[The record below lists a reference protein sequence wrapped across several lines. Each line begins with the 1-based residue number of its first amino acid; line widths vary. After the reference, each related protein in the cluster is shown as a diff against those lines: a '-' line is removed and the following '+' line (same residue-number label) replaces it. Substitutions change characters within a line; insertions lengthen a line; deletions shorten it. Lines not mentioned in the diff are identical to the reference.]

1 MLYPSDIEQKLGF
14 DKIREWLGD
23 LCSGAY
29 GRRNVDNIR
38 FLTNSDIII
47 KLSRQTEEL
56 MAMIT
61 AGESLPTLGYPDID
75 EILQKLAVEGMF
87 LEMEEM
93 ADVLISLK
101 IQHAWQV
108 FLRVKK
114 DEYPEI
120 TALMS
125 WLQTDPTLIKKIEAC
140 VDEHGN
146 IRDNAS
152 PELRKI
158 RIEIQRNEQLAR
170 KTLDRVIREISKSDM
185 SPEDSSLTI
194 RNGRLVIPVK
204 SEYKRSVK
212 GFIHDASASGNI
224 IFIEPA
230 EVLEINND
238 LKELSYSEKREII
251 RILSSLTNSL
261 RLQREQIASGTK
273 FLGII
278 DAIRAKAKLSLQFDA
293 LVPELNKD
301 GKVSWIGA
309 RNPVLQK
316 VLEIHGKKIIPLQF
330 HLDRHKHML
339 IISGPNAGGKSVCL
353 KTVGLLQYM
362 FQCGM
367 PVPALE
373 GSVTTIFK
381 DIFIGIGDEQS
392 IEDDLSTYSSHLKSM
407 NFLMKNASRNMFY
420 LIDELGSGTDPQFG
434 GAIAEAMLEH
444 LVASGAMGV
453 ITTHYN
459 NLKKMA
465 ETHKGIING
474 RMRFDV
480 QKLEPLYMLEIGKP
494 GSSFA
499 LEIAGKI
506 GISKDILQKAREK
519 AGSDAVSM
527 EKLLSELEEEKR
539 YFESETKAL
548 RDNNTLLEKSRT
560 EFQML
565 KSEIDE
571 KKRDIINEARLEA
584 KTLLQETN
592 QRIEKLIREI
602 KENKASKE
610 PTRQLREEL
619 RQFQEKIIIEKPR
632 RKKET
637 VTILDGPIC
646 QGDSVRIK
654 GQTAIGEVLLI
665 TKNDVEIMLGGLLSK
680 TKLNRLEKVTRS
692 EAKKA
697 EKENYV
703 AVKGIDMVERRANFA
718 LDLDVRGKRAE
729 EALQELERFL
739 DNALLFGTHEVRIIH
754 GKGDGILRTVMREVL
769 RTRKEIKHF
778 HDDHADRG
786 GAGITVVELK

>member
-1 MLYPSDIEQKLGF
+1 MLYPSDIELKLGF

-23 LCSGAY
+23 HCSGAY

-38 FLTNSDIII
+38 YSANGDIIM
-47 KLSRQTEEL
+47 KLCRQTEEL
-56 MAMIT
+56 MNMIA
-61 AGESLPTLGYPDID
+61 AGESLPSLGYPDID
-75 EILQKLAVEGMF
+75 EILQKLAVERMF
-87 LEMEEM
+87 LEMQEM
-93 ADVLISLK
+93 ADMLVSLK
-101 IQHAWQV
+101 IQHSWQQ
-108 FLRVKK
+108 FLKAKK
-114 DEYPEI
+114 EEYTE
-120 TALMS
+120 TAALIS
-125 WLQTDPTLIKKIEAC
+125 WLQTDPALIKKIEAC
-140 VDEHGN
+140 VDEQGN

-158 RIEIQRNEQLAR
+158 RIEIQQKEQLAR
-170 KTLDRVIREISKSDM
+170 KTLDRVIRDISKSDM

-204 SEYKRSVK
+204 SEFKRSVK

-251 RILSSLTNSL
+251 RILTTLTNSL
-261 RLQREQIASGTK
+261 RLQCEQIASGTK

-278 DAIRAKAKLSLQFDA
+278 DLIKAKAKLSLQFDA
-293 LVPELNKD
+293 LVPELNTH
-301 GKVSWIGA
+301 GVVTWIGA

-316 VLEIHGKKIIPLQF
+316 ALEIHGKKIIPLQL
-330 HLDRHKHML
+330 HLDRQKHIL

-353 KTVGLLQYM
+353 KTAGLLQYM
-362 FQCGM
+362 FQCGL
-367 PVPALE
+367 PVPTLE
-373 GSVTTIFK
+373 GSTTTIFK
-381 DIFIGIGDEQS
+381 DLFIGIGDEQS

-407 NFLMKNASRNMFY
+407 NFLLKNASRNMYF

-444 LVASGAMGV
+444 LVGSGAMGV

-465 ETHKGIING
+465 EHHKGIVNG

-539 YFESETKAL
+539 HFETQSKL
-548 RDNNTLLEKSRT
+548 LKDNNDKLEKST
-560 EFQML
+560 AEYQLL

-571 KKRDIINEARLEA
+571 KKREIINEARLEA

-592 QRIEKLIREI
+592 QRIETLIREI
-602 KENKASKE
+602 KENKAAKE

-619 RQFQEKIIIEKPR
+619 RQFEEKIIVEKPR

-637 VTILDGPIC
+637 VKVIEGPI
-646 QGDSVRIK
+646 QTGDSVRIK
-654 GQTAIGEVLLI
+654 GQTAIGEVQAI
-665 TKNDVEIMLGGLLSK
+665 TKNDAEIMFGGLVSK
-680 TKLNRLEKVTRS
+680 TKLNRLEKVTKS

-703 AVKGIDMVERRANFA
+703 AVKGIDMVERRANFNQ
-718 LDLDVRGKRAE
+718 DLDVRGKRAE
-729 EALQELERFL
+729 EALKELERFL

-769 RTRKEIKHF
+769 KTRKEIKHY